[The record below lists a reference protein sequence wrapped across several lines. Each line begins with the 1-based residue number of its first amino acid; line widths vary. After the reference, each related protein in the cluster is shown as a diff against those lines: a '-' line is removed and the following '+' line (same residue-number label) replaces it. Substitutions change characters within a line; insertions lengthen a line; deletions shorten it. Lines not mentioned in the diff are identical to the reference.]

1 LHLVFFERTGT
12 GSAYFIDIEEV
23 YSRDPAQK
31 LQVCKSIYKVAKS
44 NARSFAP
51 AAIHVDASPLIFAS
65 KDGGAAALRLKTL
78 SFLSFQTSQI
88 TRRISERTPLRGT
101 SGRCERFFHHR
112 LGDLLAG
119 QTAGLSSVR
128 PAHSATKTQVL
139 CV

>member
-1 LHLVFFERTGT
+1 VAGADLFWEKSTAGWLLVAGLFW
-12 GSAYFIDIEEV
+12 EENTAGWWLI
-23 YSRDPAQK
+23 SQTNR
-31 LQVCKSIYKVAKS
+31 L
-44 NARSFAP
+44 RS
-51 AAIHVDASPLIFAS
+51 
-65 KDGGAAALRLKTL
+65 LRLKTL
-78 SFLSFQTSQI
+78 SFLSFQTSQM